1 MFRESKRKKIL
12 RNSFGFLAFSSIA
25 FGAYL
30 NFEPTVVGAATDDI
44 TVTQHVTSDLTITPA
59 SDVNMTGTIYGM
71 TGGTGTGS
79 ATWTVKTSDTAGF
92 NMTLSADDDTDC
104 LNNGA
109 NVFIDYVNA
118 SPLNY
123 AWVDPAVSA
132 FGFTVEPATVAD
144 TATAFKDNGS
154 VCGGAGAANSAD
166 TCWSGFGGTL
176 TTPKAIINRTS
187 QTTISGEAEVVKFKS
202 QLITG
207 NFLPEGDYVA
217 VITATAV
224 VNP

>member
-92 NMTLSADDDTDC
+92 NMTLQSDAANC
-104 LNNGA
+104 LRNGA
-109 NVFIDYVNA
+109 NNFLDYSIA
-118 SPLNY
+118 TPHSY
-123 AWVDPAVSA
+123 DWTAPAVSA
-132 FGFTVEPATVAD
+132 FGFTVEPETAADTVA
-144 TATAFKDNGS
+144 AFLDNGS
-154 VCGGAGAANSAD
+154 TTCGSGAVNGTD
-166 TCWSGFGGTL
+166 TCWSGFNS
-176 TTPKAIINRTS
+176 TTPISVINRTT
-187 QTTISGEAEVVKFKS
+187 QTDISGQDEVVKFKS

-217 VITATAV
+217 TITATAV